1 MKKIVL
7 VDDYADYAETLKEFI
22 ERFNDAQCVTFSNPI
37 DALLYVLENK
47 DTVDILLTDYEMPQ
61 MNGFSLA
68 SKLLEEKVN
77 IRIILSSGHS
87 KQTLEKICKQYDLE
101 NKIELTTKG
110 DLEILMHLA

>member
-7 VDDYADYAETLKEFI
+7 VDDYADYTETLKDFI
-22 ERFNDAQCVTFSNPI
+22 ERFNDAQCVTFSNPN

-47 DTVDILLTDYEMPQ
+47 EEVDILLTDYEMPQ

-68 SKLLEEKVN
+68 SKLLEEKLK
-77 IRIILSSGHS
+77 IRIIVSSGHS
-87 KQTLEKICKQYDLE
+87 KQTLDKICKHYDLE